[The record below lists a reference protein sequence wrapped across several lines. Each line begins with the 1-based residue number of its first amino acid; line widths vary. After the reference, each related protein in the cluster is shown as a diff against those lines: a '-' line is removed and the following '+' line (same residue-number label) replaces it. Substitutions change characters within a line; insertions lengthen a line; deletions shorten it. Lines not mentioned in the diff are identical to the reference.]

1 MLAEKS
7 VRSDVQRDESRIA
20 RPMDD
25 SVSETENPG
34 RVGRVSPFSRHSILT
49 LFVDIGVIIVAIY
62 TGRTPPRAPRNGIP
76 LKKMNAPD
84 RKKEKGRKK
93 KKGAFGEGGGGGE
106 EKRKEIK
113 GKRYVLTLNPSA
125 RGREDTSFEDAD
137 RSAVEPF
144 RSRLQHN
151 THARTHSLVA
161 TRHGHMDT

>member
-20 RPMDD
+20 RPIDD

-62 TGRTPPRAPRNGIP
+62 TGRTPPRAPRNGVP

-84 RKKEKGRKK
+84 RKKEKGEKKRKGLSEK
-93 KKGAFGEGGGGGE
+93 GGGGK
-106 EKRKEIK
+106 KRKK
-113 GKRYVLTLNPSA
+113 
-125 RGREDTSFEDAD
+125 
-137 RSAVEPF
+137 
-144 RSRLQHN
+144 
-151 THARTHSLVA
+151 
-161 TRHGHMDT
+161 